1 MQKVQSSKFKTSQ
14 FFRQIKIKTNSGRGQ
29 INVNKWFSYL
39 IIWNIWLGGTPK
51 KCLEAHFPG
60 LNLALQ
66 APHSLRDYQHFSAPH
81 SGPAKAPF
89 DEENVERRW
98 DFGGWPG

>member
-1 MQKVQSSKFKTSQ
+1 MVFLPHTLE
-14 FFRQIKIKTNSGRGQ
+14 
-29 INVNKWFSYL
+29 YL
-39 IIWNIWLGGTPK
+39 TGWHPQK